1 MTEREKQLGGLPYDG
16 ADAELKSMQYRAQEL
31 VKQINAAPMEEQE
44 LLSSLL
50 TGLFGRA
57 GKNLRVY
64 PPLHVDFGCNIY
76 TGDNVFI
83 NQNCT
88 FLDNNTITVGDRVM
102 FGPDVKVYAG
112 DHPLEGRERYIDT
125 GDGNAYIVSSSRP
138 VRIGN
143 DVWIG
148 GGAIILPGVTVGNNV
163 VVAAGSVVTKDVPEN
178 VVVAGNP
185 ARIIKKL
192 NGESNKE

>member
-1 MTEREKQLGGLPYDG
+1 MTEREKQLRGLPYDG

-31 VKQINAAPMEEQE
+31 VKRINAAPMRDEELRAALVRE
-44 LLSSLL
+44 
-50 TGLFGRA
+50 LFGRA
-57 GKNLRVY
+57 GRYLRVY

-88 FLDNNTITVGDRVM
+88 FLDNNTITIGERVM

-112 DHPLEGRERYIDT
+112 DHPLEGRERYVAK
-125 GDGNAYIVSSSRP
+125 GEGRAYIVSSSRP
-138 VRIGN
+138 VRIGS

-148 GGAIILPGVTVGNNV
+148 GGSIILPGVTIGDNV
-163 VVAAGSVVTKDVPEN
+163 VIGAGSVVTKDVPADT
-178 VVVAGNP
+178 VVAGNP
-185 ARIIKKL
+185 ARPIKRL
-192 NGESNKE
+192 GGA